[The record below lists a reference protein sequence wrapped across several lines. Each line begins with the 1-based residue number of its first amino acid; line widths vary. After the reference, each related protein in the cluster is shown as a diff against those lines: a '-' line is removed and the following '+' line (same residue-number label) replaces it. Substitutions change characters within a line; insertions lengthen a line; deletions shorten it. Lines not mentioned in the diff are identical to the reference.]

1 MNRLFKEL
9 IRIVVVL
16 VPIAIFGASY
26 FILGKWPNYLFNDID
41 TECVYQ
47 LERQLF
53 GITMSD
59 GGIITP
65 CEYFKIHHCA
75 LMDILSGIFYLSWV
89 PLPIIY
95 AIYLQIKKR
104 SELALR
110 FTSAFLLVNILG
122 FIGYYIYPASP
133 PWYVMEYGF
142 TPVLNTP
149 GNVAGFINFDSLV
162 GYPLFHSIYSNNAN
176 VFAAI
181 PSLHAAYN
189 PIAVYYA
196 MKQRNHYA
204 WQILLIVVSVGIWF
218 SAVYSY
224 HHYIIDVLLGILTT
238 ILGIMLFE
246 KCIMRIPV
254 VKKLYSD
261 IGRWLSKVA

>member
-47 LERQLF
+47 LERHLF

-59 GGIITP
+59 GRIITP

-104 SELALR
+104 SELA
-110 FTSAFLLVNILG
+110 
-122 FIGYYIYPASP
+122 
-133 PWYVMEYGF
+133 
-142 TPVLNTP
+142 
-149 GNVAGFINFDSLV
+149 
-162 GYPLFHSIYSNNAN
+162 
-176 VFAAI
+176 
-181 PSLHAAYN
+181 
-189 PIAVYYA
+189 
-196 MKQRNHYA
+196 
-204 WQILLIVVSVGIWF
+204 
-218 SAVYSY
+218 
-224 HHYIIDVLLGILTT
+224 
-238 ILGIMLFE
+238 
-246 KCIMRIPV
+246 
-254 VKKLYSD
+254 
-261 IGRWLSKVA
+261 

>member
-1 MNRLFKEL
+1 MSKVAREML
-9 IRIVVVL
+9 RVVVVL
-16 VPIAIFGASY
+16 IPVGIFGASY
-26 FILGKWPNYLFNDID
+26 FLLGRWPNYLFNDID
-41 TECVYQ
+41 TECVYE

-53 GITMSD
+53 GIAMAD
-59 GGIITP
+59 GAVVTP
-65 CEYFKIHHCA
+65 CEYFKVHHCA
-75 LMDILSGIFYLSWV
+75 VMDILSGIFYLCWV

-95 AIYLQIKKR
+95 AVYLQLKKR
-104 SELALR
+104 GDIAIR

-149 GNVAGFINFDSLV
+149 GNVAGFVNFDNLI
-162 GYPLFHSIYSNNAN
+162 GYPLFHSIYCNNAN

-189 PIAVYYA
+189 PIALYYA
-196 MKQRNHYA
+196 MKQKNHRA
-204 WQILLIVVSVGIWF
+204 WQMLLLVVSAGIWF

-238 ILGIMLFE
+238 ILGVVLFE
-246 KCIMRIPV
+246 KVIIRIPSV
-254 VKKLYSD
+254 SCAYSA
-261 IGRWLSKVA
+261 IGRWLKS